1 VQFFSCSVNGPDC
14 GIRLTKELKMQD
26 VFLKCRI
33 LYRANLFVRKF
44 SDWNYKGGEDFA
56 TN

>member
-1 VQFFSCSVNGPDC
+1 
-14 GIRLTKELKMQD
+14 MQD